1 MLNHFATIAGTT
13 KYTQRYPELFF
24 QPLGKTGLAV
34 SGAGF
39 GGYRVDVSFPTHCQA
54 LAKALCSGINLI
66 DTSPNY
72 ADGGSERLVGK
83 VLSELVV
90 QGQVERDEIII
101 VSKVGYLQ
109 GENYRLSQDRR
120 ASGQPFPELVLYEE
134 GLEHCIHPQ
143 FLADQLSRSL
153 DRMGLETI
161 DCYLLHNPEYYL
173 KWAERSGI
181 PYQEAQAEYLRR
193 IGQAFAYLEEEVA
206 QGRIGCYGISS
217 NTFAYPKDH
226 YTSTSLAPIW
236 ELAQNLDREHHF
248 RIIQLPCNLFET
260 GAITEGNQPSGD
272 SVIEFA
278 SKQGM
283 AVLINRPLNAIQG
296 NELIRLSEKV
306 YQGQAAKEA
315 TAFCKQIAGLEPDW
329 QDVRSLSQLA
339 LRALRSTKGVT
350 AVLVGMR
357 QTAYVEDVLQELQ
370 QPCAVAERKNV
381 WESIKDGRGR
391 K

>member
-1 MLNHFATIAGTT
+1 M
-13 KYTQRYPELFF
+13 
-24 QPLGKTGLAV
+24 
-34 SGAGF
+34 
-39 GGYRVDVSFPTHCQA
+39 
-54 LAKALCSGINLI
+54 
-66 DTSPNY
+66 
-72 ADGGSERLVGK
+72 
-83 VLSELVV
+83 
-90 QGQVERDEIII
+90 
-101 VSKVGYLQ
+101 
-109 GENYRLSQDRR
+109 
-120 ASGQPFPELVLYEE
+120 LYED

-153 DRMGLETI
+153 DRMGLEKI

-181 PYQEAQAEYLRR
+181 PRQEAQAEYLRR

-226 YTSTSLAPIW
+226 YTSTSLALIW
-236 ELAQNLDREHHF
+236 DLAQNLDREHHF
-248 RIIQLPCNLFET
+248 RAIQLPCNLFET
-260 GAITEGNQPSGD
+260 GAITEGNQPSGE

-296 NELIRLSEKV
+296 NDLIRLSEKV
-306 YQGQAAKEA
+306 YQGQAAREA
-315 TAFCKQIAGLEPDW
+315 TAFRKQVAGLDPDW
-329 QDVRSLSQLA
+329 QDARSLTHLA

-357 QTAYVEDVLQELQ
+357 QAAYVEDVLQELS
-370 QPCAVAERKNV
+370 QPCVVAERKNV
-381 WESIKDGRGR
+381 WENLKTSRGR